1 MTLLEIFPSLR
12 ATTVPRLDPAVWPTD
27 THYDHDGRIALGAVA
42 LADVAD
48 QFGTPVQVV
57 DEAEVRERCRAYRKH
72 FPEAEIVYA
81 GTALMV
87 GAVAHWVADEGLS
100 VQVGS
105 SGELSI
111 ALAAGIDPRRIV
123 LRGNGKTLDE
133 LKTAVR
139 CGVGRIVVGSLTEI
153 TLLTAV
159 ATHPQQVLL
168 RVATG
173 IDVPGA
179 DQFGFPLGSRSFE
192 TAVARIAGRCNLQ
205 LVGLHCHLGPQIHNP
220 DHYGEAIRRMIG
232 EMSWIEREY
241 GLLLSHL
248 DIGGGHAVALRSGD
262 AELNLRELAD
272 ILDDALDAGCARHRF
287 PRPVLAME
295 PGRAIVARA
304 GVTLYR
310 VLAVDETADGGTRV
324 IVDGGGCG
332 EQGRGPGGA
341 LVVNRHPTGPQL
353 TASIAGKHS
362 ESGALIATE
371 VRLPADLRPGEVL
384 ALPCTGAYHHGL
396 ATTYSTVGRPPLVA
410 VADGG
415 TRQLLRRET
424 TADLLMRELVD

>member
-1 MTLLEIFPSLR
+1 MTLLDIFPSLR
-12 ATTVPRLDPAVWPTD
+12 ATTVPRLDPAVWPAD
-27 THYDHDGRIALGAVA
+27 THYDPDGRITLGAVA
-42 LADVAD
+42 LADIAD

-72 FPEAEIVYA
+72 FPDAEIVYA

-87 GAVAHWVADEGLS
+87 GAVARWVADEGLS

-105 SGELSI
+105 CGELSV

-123 LRGNGKTLDE
+123 LHGNGKTLDE
-133 LKTAVR
+133 LKSAVR
-139 CGVGRIVVGSLTEI
+139 AGVGRIVVGSLTEI
-153 TLLTAV
+153 TLLTAL
-159 ATHPQQVLL
+159 ATQPQQVLL

-173 IDVPGA
+173 IDVPGG

-232 EMSWIEREY
+232 EMSWIDHEY

-248 DIGGGHAVALRSGD
+248 DIGGGHAVAYRSGD
-262 AELNLRELAD
+262 AELNLHDLAD

-310 VLAVDETADGGTRV
+310 VLAVTETTDGGTRV

-332 EQGRGPGGA
+332 RSGGHSGA
-341 LVVNRHPTGPQL
+341 VVVNRHPTGAQL

-362 ESGALIATE
+362 ESGQLIATD
-371 VRLPADLRPGEVL
+371 VRLPADLRPGEIL
-384 ALPCTGAYHHGL
+384 AVPCTGAYHHGL
-396 ATTYSTVGRPPLVA
+396 ASTYSTVGRPPIVA
-410 VADGG
+410 VADGRA
-415 TRQLLRRET
+415 TQLLRRET
-424 TADLLMRELVD
+424 TADLLMREILE

>member
-1 MTLLEIFPSLR
+1 MTLLDIFPSLR
-12 ATTVPRLDPAVWPTD
+12 ASTVPRLDPAVWPAD
-27 THYDHDGRIALGAVA
+27 THYDGDGRITLGGVA
-42 LADVAD
+42 LHDVAD
-48 QFGTPVQVV
+48 QYGTPVRVI
-57 DEAEVRERCRAYRKH
+57 DETEVRERCRAYRKH
-72 FPEAEIVYA
+72 FPDIEIVYA

-87 GAVAHWVADEGLS
+87 GAVARWVADEGLS

-105 SGELSI
+105 SGELSV

-123 LRGNGKTLDE
+123 LHGNGKTLDE
-133 LKTAVR
+133 LRTAVR

-153 TLLTAV
+153 TLLTAL
-159 ATHPQQVLL
+159 ATQPQQVLL
-168 RVATG
+168 RIATG

-205 LVGLHCHLGPQIHNP
+205 LVGLHCHLGPQIHDP

-232 EMSWIEREY
+232 EMSWIDHEY
-241 GLLLSHL
+241 GLLLSQL
-248 DIGGGHAVALRSGD
+248 DIGGGHAVALRGGD

-287 PRPVLAME
+287 PRPVLTME

-304 GVTLYR
+304 GITLYR
-310 VLAVDETADGGTRV
+310 VLAVDETAGGGTRV

-332 EQGRGPGGA
+332 SHGHGGA
-341 LVVNRHPTGPQL
+341 LVVNRHPIGPQM
-353 TASIAGKHS
+353 TASVAGKHS
-362 ESGALIATE
+362 ESGALLATE

-384 ALPCTGAYHHGL
+384 ALPCTGAYHHGP
-396 ATTYSTVGRPPLVA
+396 ATTYSTVGRPPMIA
-410 VADGG
+410 VADGR

-424 TADLLMRELVD
+424 TADLLMRELVE